1 VPPGT
6 VIANVIGNII
16 NGDHITRPDWA
27 LTLELIMILIFGPY
41 VALVIP
47 QIKAGISAA
56 VSLVLLLAWMIA
68 AIYLFAAYGHWVKAL
83 YPALLLLIGYIV
95 IVSKRYLLTEKAKD
109 RMEADSVETNKMLG
123 LSFQGQGLLDM
134 AFDKFRKCPVEDESV
149 KDLLYNLGLDF
160 ERKRMFNK
168 AVAVY
173 QHIAQAGAF
182 KDIDDRIKK
191 LTTAGETMI
200 FGLSGA
206 KKEATVIMDNTEIKP
221 TLGRYEI
228 VKELGRGA
236 MGTVFLGKDPRI
248 NREVAIKTL
257 RYEEIDAEQIDEVK
271 KRFFREAEA
280 AGSIDQLTDDHS
292 MAQEQVKRNLIT
304 QEEAD
309 QSEMKNILT
318 KALGIQPEME
328 ADLDELTVM
337 DGDILLLCT
346 GGFSNMV
353 TDDDALDIISSAQ
366 NASAA
371 CESMIDAANRNGGK
385 DNITVVIGYVW
396 KEKWYSALMKFMEFF
411 RR

>member
-1 VPPGT
+1 
-6 VIANVIGNII
+6 
-16 NGDHITRPDWA
+16 
-27 LTLELIMILIFGPY
+27 
-41 VALVIP
+41 
-47 QIKAGISAA
+47 
-56 VSLVLLLAWMIA
+56 
-68 AIYLFAAYGHWVKAL
+68 
-83 YPALLLLIGYIV
+83 
-95 IVSKRYLLTEKAKD
+95 
-109 RMEADSVETNKMLG
+109 
-123 LSFQGQGLLDM
+123 
-134 AFDKFRKCPVEDESV
+134 VEDESV

-396 KEKWYSALMKFMEFF
+396 KKKGHSALMKFMEFF

>member
-1 VPPGT
+1 MRVSSSKAPVAVNVPPGT

-206 KKEATVIMDNTEIKP
+206 RKEA
-221 TLGRYEI
+221 
-228 VKELGRGA
+228 
-236 MGTVFLGKDPRI
+236 TVFLGKDPRI

-346 GGFSNMV
+346 DGFSNMV